1 MSLLAGRRA
10 LGVVIASF
18 LANGIGVGMVGGLL
32 PSFTAHWNTD
42 ASHIGALLVTFGFAA
57 IIGIT
62 VGGRLSDS
70 HGARLPLVIGL
81 AGMALGVL
89 GLGWSPALAPA
100 FVIGL
105 VYGFGNGMLDCAMNA
120 MAVQVEA
127 VRPRPVMSR
136 FHATWS
142 LGSLSGAA
150 VVLLL
155 GQLTGST
162 ATVLRVTGTLAALA
176 LALTAIVVSRAGI
189 DTERVSHDVDGGKR
203 APIPRE
209 AWLLGGMAICFGI
222 AEGTATDWSSVHVE
236 RVGDLSP
243 SAGALGLVA
252 VATFMVSVRFAGDA
266 IVHRMG
272 RRAVVRWGAALAA
285 CGYVVTATQ
294 HSLAVVLIGWCVVGA
309 GVALVA
315 PQIYGLAGIFGSGRG
330 LSVVVAMGYSAFLV
344 GPGIMG
350 ALVHRVGVQHA
361 MFWPLALALML
372 SALSFIM
379 PTERDAATGA
389 DAPAQVAGA
398 GWKNAGHE

>member
-1 MSLLAGRRA
+1 MSHLAGRRA

-18 LANGIGVGMVGGLL
+18 LANGIGVGIVGGLL

-62 VGGRLSDS
+62 VGGRLDS

-89 GLGWSPALAPA
+89 GLGWSPSLAPA

-176 LALTAIVVSRAGI
+176 LAITAVVVSQAGV
-189 DTERVSHDVDGGKR
+189 DTERVSHDVEGGKR

-252 VATFMVSVRFAGDA
+252 VATFMVSVRFAGT
-266 IVHRMG
+266 RSCTG
-272 RRAVVRWGAALAA
+272 WAAAPS
-285 CGYVVTATQ
+285 C
-294 HSLAVVLIGWCVVGA
+294 VGA
-309 GVALVA
+309 RRSRPADMSSPPPSIL
-315 PQIYGLAGIFGSGRG
+315 
-330 LSVVVAMGYSAFLV
+330 
-344 GPGIMG
+344 
-350 ALVHRVGVQHA
+350 
-361 MFWPLALALML
+361 WP
-372 SALSFIM
+372 SC
-379 PTERDAATGA
+379 
-389 DAPAQVAGA
+389 
-398 GWKNAGHE
+398 